1 MISRLG
7 VMGSVPLSHLCF
19 LLSICG
25 LVIFSF
31 TAITPI
37 SDPHPLGQS
46 ILIIDQGSF
55 KLKGE
60 NICHVEFNA

>member
-7 VMGSVPLSHLCF
+7 VMGSVPLSHVRF

-37 SDPHPLGQS
+37 SDLRPLEQS
-46 ILIIDQGSF
+46 ILMIDRGSF